1 MSRSAPV
8 TTSTLP
14 VAPGTSVVTPMYTS
28 VGFNAGDY
36 VYQYGANLVGW
47 PKGATTNMGPEN
59 TSIAG
64 ATYTG
69 YKQVS
74 DSRAVSYGP
83 FTDQITYSGTT
94 NTAGQIIVS
103 PTTLSGATY
112 ASGDSRCAVLTDG
125 RVAYAY
131 RTGAN
136 TLTTAIYSAAGVL
149 QGGTTTLS
157 TQFYVSRRTFT
168 MCALS
173 DGGFIVGWYDASAG
187 DMRYSRLNSS
197 NSATVN
203 NVQVNGAGTASFQV
217 AATQNYYA
225 FSWHTSDGSASA
237 VLRVYSM
244 STSTQVG
251 TYNSSAVSA
260 VYATACA
267 GTNSD
272 TFYLVA
278 GDLTSN
284 TNIIQHVS
292 SSAGALGSNTAF
304 STYSNGFPYVG
315 CGSTAS
321 STYPGAYAAMFLL
334 NNVAGQA
341 SIVRVYATTATTPTA
356 IGTNYTLPSYGGTSA
371 SISSTN
377 NGGCVLVY
385 RNTSSG
391 NLLFY
396 TYNSATALITN
407 GTLVSGST
415 GDFTLGVSAFPG
427 GSFAFAYS
435 AVTTLYSSF
444 GSAYSATYT
453 NGVTSLT
460 SGNSY
465 TPSNG
470 YYVLGISLTTAA
482 AGSTG
487 MVATNGSA
495 NLAASYPNV
504 TSNILFDSTGTAF
517 TARSAINAQRGN
529 VIGTNVTL
537 RGLE

>member
-8 TTSTLP
+8 ITSTLP

-47 PKGATTNMGPEN
+47 PKGATTGMGPEN

-69 YKQVS
+69 FKQTL
-74 DSRAVSYGP
+74 DSRSVSYGP
-83 FTDQITYSGTT
+83 FTDQATYSGTT

-103 PTTLSGATY
+103 PTTLSGTTY
-112 ASGDSRCAVLTDG
+112 SSGDSRCAVLTDG

-157 TQFYVSRRTFT
+157 TQFYASRRTFT

-173 DGGFIVGWYDASAG
+173 DGGFIVGWYDATAG

-203 NVQVNGAGTASFQV
+203 NVQIVGTNTASLQA
-217 AATQNYYA
+217 AATQSYYS
-225 FSWHTSDGSASA
+225 FSYHTTDGIGSA
-237 VLRVYSM
+237 VLRSYSM
-244 STSTQVG
+244 A
-251 TYNSSAVSA
+251 NSSLGNYTFSA
-260 VYATACA
+260 TNVYATACA

-272 TFYLVA
+272 TVYLAV
-278 GDLTSN
+278 GDSGSVLN
-284 TNIIQHVS
+284 YIIHVNPA
-292 SSAGALGSNTAF
+292 SAGILGSSVSF
-304 STYSNGFPYVG
+304 STYANGYPYVG

-334 NNVAGQA
+334 NNQSGQTL
-341 SIVRVYATTATTPTA
+341 IVRAYATSATTPTVVS
-356 IGTNYTLPSYGGTSA
+356 TNYTLPSYGSSSA

-377 NGGCVLVY
+377 NGGCVVVY
-385 RNTSSG
+385 RNSATG

-435 AVTTLYSSF
+435 AVTTGYSSF
-444 GSAYSATYT
+444 GSAYTATYT
-453 NGVTSLT
+453 NGVTLLT
-460 SGNSY
+460 NSSSY
-465 TPSNG
+465 TPSSG

>member
-8 TTSTLP
+8 ITSTLP

-47 PKGATTNMGPEN
+47 PKGATTGMGPEN

-69 YKQVS
+69 FKQTL
-74 DSRAVSYGP
+74 DSRSVSYGP
-83 FTDQITYSGTT
+83 FIDQITYSGTT

-103 PTTLSGATY
+103 PTTLSGTTF
-112 ASGDSRCAVLTDG
+112 ASGDSRCVVLTDG

-131 RTGAN
+131 RTAS
-136 TLTTAIYSAAGVL
+136 TSLTTAIYTAAGVL
-149 QGGTTTLS
+149 QGTTTLLT
-157 TQFYVSRRTFT
+157 TQFNANRRTFT

-173 DGGFIVGWYDASAG
+173 DGGFIVGWYDATASDA
-187 DMRYSRLNSS
+187 RYSRLNSS
-197 NSATVN
+197 NVATQS
-203 NVQVNGAGTASFQV
+203 NVQIVGSNTASLQA

-225 FSWHTSDGSASA
+225 FSWHTGDSNPSA
-237 VLRVYSM
+237 VLRVYAM
-244 STSTQVG
+244 S
-251 TYNSSAVSA
+251 SSATTGTFNSGAVSS
-260 VYATACA
+260 VFATACA

-278 GDLTSN
+278 GDNILN
-284 TNIIQHVS
+284 TNVIQHVS
-292 SSAGALGSNTAF
+292 SSAAALGSNTTL
-304 STYSNGFPYVG
+304 STYTNGFPYVG

-334 NNVAGQA
+334 NNASGQTLIA
-341 SIVRVYATTATTPTA
+341 RVYATSATTPTA
-356 IGTNYTLPSYGGTSA
+356 IGTAYSLPNYTSPA
-371 SISSTN
+371 SIGSTN
-377 NGGCVLVY
+377 NGGCVIVY
-385 RNTSSG
+385 RNSSSG
-391 NLLFY
+391 NLVFY
-396 TYNSATALITN
+396 TYNSATANITN
-407 GTLVSGST
+407 GTLVSGNN

-435 AVTTLYSSF
+435 AVTTGYASF
-444 GSAYSATYT
+444 GSAYTATYT
-453 NGVTSLT
+453 NGVTVLT
-460 SGNSY
+460 NSASY

-470 YYVLGISLTTAA
+470 YYVLGVSLTTAA

-495 NLAASYPNV
+495 NLAASYPV
-504 TSNILFDSTGTAF
+504 LPSNILFDSTGTSF